1 VNSKVVLV
9 FAVVALVAIAF
20 YVVRAKERAKHG
32 RGSIAMQAA
41 EDAKDVTNAKP
52 KSPASAASIH
62 DRP

>member
-1 VNSKVVLV
+1 VNSKLVLV

-32 RGSIAMQAA
+32 RGSIAVQAA

-52 KSPASAASIH
+52 KSPAPATSTHA
-62 DRP
+62 RP